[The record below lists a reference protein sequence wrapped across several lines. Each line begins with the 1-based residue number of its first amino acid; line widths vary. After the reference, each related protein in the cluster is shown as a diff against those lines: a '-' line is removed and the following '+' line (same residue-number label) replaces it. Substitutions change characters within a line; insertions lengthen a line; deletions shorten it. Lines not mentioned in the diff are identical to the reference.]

1 MWLQLERN
9 DNEERKRTMAI
20 IATDSGGGGDFTP
33 VPAGTHFAVC
43 CMVADLGKQR
53 ISSQMF
59 GESIKHQVYIRWQIP
74 AERVEWEKDGEK
86 HEGPAV
92 IGKTYTLSLGDK
104 ANLRKDLEAWRT
116 VPFTPDQLMGF
127 DISKLLGAPA
137 TLTVTHTEKN
147 GKVYANVASLGGIPK
162 GSAKPELEG
171 EAILYDVD
179 NLGTF
184 EKLPKWLQEK
194 VQQQLVEETVGGS
207 HTDQYNGGSS
217 YDELDDEIPF

>member
-1 MWLQLERN
+1 
-9 DNEERKRTMAI
+9 MAI

-53 ISSQMF
+53 IVSQMF

-104 ANLRKDLEAWRT
+104 ANLRKDLQAWRGKQ
-116 VPFTPDQLMGF
+116 FTPEELRGF
-127 DISKLLGAPA
+127 DISKLLGVPA
-137 TLTVTHTEKN
+137 TLTVTHTDKD
-147 GKVYANVASLGGIPK
+147 GKTYANVASLGGIPK
-162 GSAKPELEG
+162 GFDKPALEG
-171 EAILYDVD
+171 QAVLYDSD
-179 NLGTF
+179 NTGAF
-184 EKLPKWLQEK
+184 DSLPKWLQEK
-194 VQQQLVEETVGGS
+194 VQGQIAEQQQGHAE
-207 HTDQYNGGSS
+207 QYGDPGPGPE
-217 YDELDDEIPF
+217 YADLDDEIPF

>member
-1 MWLQLERN
+1 
-9 DNEERKRTMAI
+9 MAI

-53 ISSQMF
+53 IVSQMF
-59 GESIKHQVYIRWQIP
+59 GESVKHQVYIRWQIP

-104 ANLRKDLEAWRT
+104 ANLRKDLQAWRGKQ
-116 VPFTPDQLMGF
+116 FTPDELRGF
-127 DISKLLGAPA
+127 DITKLLGVPA
-137 TLTVTHTEKN
+137 TLTVTHTEKD
-147 GKVYANVASLGGIPK
+147 GRTYTNVASLGGIPK
-162 GSAKPELEG
+162 GMDRPTIEG
-171 EAILYDVD
+171 DPILYDTD
-179 NLGTF
+179 NQHTF

-194 VQQQLVEETVGGS
+194 VQGQILDEVKQEYSGPAG
-207 HTDQYNGGSS
+207 DQYA
-217 YDELDDEIPF
+217 DLDDEIPF

>member
-1 MWLQLERN
+1 
-9 DNEERKRTMAI
+9 MAI

-53 ISSQMF
+53 IVSQMF

-104 ANLRKDLEAWRT
+104 ANLRKDLQAWRGKQ
-116 VPFTPDQLMGF
+116 FTPDELRGF
-127 DISKLLGAPA
+127 DITKLLGVPA
-137 TLTVTHTEKN
+137 TLTVTHTEKD
-147 GKVYANVASLGGIPK
+147 GRTYTNVASLGGIPK
-162 GSAKPELEG
+162 GMNKPEIEG
-171 EAILYDVD
+171 EPILYDDD
-179 NLGTF
+179 NQGAF

-194 VQQQLVEETVGGS
+194 VQGQLREEVTTHYGEQS
-207 HTDQYNGGSS
+207 REPAYAD
-217 YDELDDEIPF
+217 LDDDIPF

>member
-1 MWLQLERN
+1 
-9 DNEERKRTMAI
+9 MAI

-53 ISSQMF
+53 ITSQMF

-92 IGKTYTLSLGDK
+92 IGKTYTLSLSDK
-104 ANLRKDLEAWRT
+104 ANLRKDLQAWRGKQ
-116 VPFTPDQLMGF
+116 FTQDELRGF
-127 DISKLLGAPA
+127 DITKLLGVPA
-137 TLTVTHTEKN
+137 TLTVTHTEKD
-147 GKVYANVASLGGIPK
+147 GRTYTNVASLGGIPK
-162 GSAKPELEG
+162 GMEKPAIEG
-171 EAILYDVD
+171 EAVLYDAD
-179 NLGTF
+179 NQGTF

-194 VQQQLVEETVGGS
+194 VQGQILDEVTTHYGDPGPGPGGYA
-207 HTDQYNGGSS
+207 D
-217 YDELDDEIPF
+217 DLDDDIPF